1 MLSGSTVRLSDARKR
16 SFATNLLGDLK
27 KPYFAGLLAVRGPL
41 ISGLLLRKS
50 YLGDRLALST
60 GLTAD
65 AQALVGGGTEKLGR
79 TT

>member
-1 MLSGSTVRLSDARKR
+1 MLSGSTVRLSDARKKG
-16 SFATNLLGDLK
+16 FARNILDYCE
-27 KPYFAGLLAVRGPL
+27 KPRFAGFLAVRGPL
-41 ISGLLLRKS
+41 ISVLLLRKS

-65 AQALVGGGTEKLGR
+65 AQVSVDGETEKLGR